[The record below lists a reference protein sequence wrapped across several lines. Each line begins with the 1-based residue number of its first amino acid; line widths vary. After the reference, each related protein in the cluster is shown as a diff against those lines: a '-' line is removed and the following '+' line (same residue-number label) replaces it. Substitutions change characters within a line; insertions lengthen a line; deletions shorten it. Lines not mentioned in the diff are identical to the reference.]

1 MGLSR
6 FIGTHVFLF
15 FLKRYRLRNK
25 NLRIFCLPG
34 DHIGDLIFIEGMYE
48 KELLG
53 SIFDDLLL
61 SKREQFS
68 SGLCLDIGANIGNH
82 ALYFAERF
90 NRVFSFEPNPIFCSV
105 MRASLALNQ
114 IDNVVLFE
122 TGLSDKEAELDY
134 EMLVGSLG
142 ESHFSDGV
150 KSPTETNQSRIMVL
164 QVCRGD
170 TILAENS
177 VTDLT
182 LIKIDV
188 EGHELEALI
197 GLRNTICNSRPL
209 ILFESHPEWDAV
221 GAEKVLELLRSYGYD
236 YIYSYDGPINPF
248 RGAAAKLI
256 YRLVMGTRRRL
267 LKIDRKLDKR
277 EYLLLIASPA
287 PLAAHC

>member
-170 TILAENS
+170 AILAENS
-177 VTDLT
+177 VT
-182 LIKIDV
+182 
-188 EGHELEALI
+188 
-197 GLRNTICNSRPL
+197 
-209 ILFESHPEWDAV
+209 FESHPEWDAV